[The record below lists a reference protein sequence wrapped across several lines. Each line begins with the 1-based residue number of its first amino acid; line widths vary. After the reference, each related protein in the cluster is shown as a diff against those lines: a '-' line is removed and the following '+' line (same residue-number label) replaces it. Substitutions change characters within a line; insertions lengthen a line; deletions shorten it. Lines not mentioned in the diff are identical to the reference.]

1 MDVFGSALLDEF
13 NNGAAEVLWLHNSY
27 DEPEEMPMDVFFR
40 NEDEM
45 PEMELEALKIC
56 KGKVLDI
63 GAGVGS
69 HSLVLQKRGFD
80 VTSVE
85 ISSDACAIMKN
96 RGLKQVVNTNIYSF
110 IGKKYDTLLM
120 LMNGIGLAGTIQNL
134 PKLLLHCKSLLND
147 GAQIIF
153 DSSDISYLYEG
164 LPKPKNNYFGE
175 ICYQYEYK
183 GNKSNW
189 FEWLYVDK
197 ATMEDLVKRSG
208 FKMEIICEDENDQ
221 YLARL
226 SPLIK

>member
-27 DEPEEMPMDVFFR
+27 DAPEEMPVDVFFR

-45 PEMELEALKIC
+45 PEMELEALKLC

-134 PKLLLHCKSLLND
+134 PKLLQHCKSLLNNVRRP
-147 GAQIIF
+147 
-153 DSSDISYLYEG
+153 S
-164 LPKPKNNYFGE
+164 
-175 ICYQYEYK
+175 
-183 GNKSNW
+183 
-189 FEWLYVDK
+189 
-197 ATMEDLVKRSG
+197 
-208 FKMEIICEDENDQ
+208 
-221 YLARL
+221 
-226 SPLIK
+226 